1 MQENFT
7 IREILEA
14 VGVLLES
21 EDKKK
26 LINKNKKKYK
36 NLNKLLP
43 IDTEK
48 IILQAESYLKKR

>member
-14 VGVLLES
+14 VGLLLES

-48 IILQAESYLKKR
+48 IILQAESYLNKR

>member
-43 IDTEK
+43 IGTEN

>member
-36 NLNKLLP
+36 NSNKLLP